1 MTALPSGFRPPR
13 HTRLT
18 VDCWL
23 ARLRRGSWLAV
34 VLGALSWANVQAQD
48 APQGPLKTAASAQS
62 RPAESSPPKVLRY
75 AFRVAETGF
84 DPVQVSDI
92 YSRIITAH
100 IFESLFRYDH
110 LARPARLKPLTAA
123 SMPEVSADYRRFT
136 IRVRPGIYFQ
146 DHPAFKGKPR
156 ELVAQDYVYSF
167 KRFMDP
173 AFKSPALIDIQD
185 LRITGLQALRDKALK
200 TKTAFDYDTPIAGLR
215 ALDRYTLQIEVD
227 EPRPRL
233 LERLAQTDLM
243 GALAREVV
251 ESDPGQTMSRPVGTG
266 PFVLK
271 EWRRSSRIV
280 LERNPAYRERYFD
293 AEPAAD
299 DAQGQAIAERF
310 KGRRIPMLD
319 RVEIAIIEE
328 NQPRWLSFLNGE
340 KDFIPEVPEEFVVQA
355 MPHGKLAPGLA
366 QRGIGAERVV
376 AADLVILTY
385 NMEHPVV
392 GGYTPQRVAL
402 RRAINLAIDT
412 ETEIRVARRGMAV
425 PAQSPIPPG
434 TSGYDPSF
442 KSEMSDYSPARAQ
455 ALLDTFG
462 YTDRN
467 GDGWREQPDGSP
479 LLLVF
484 NTQPEARSRQLD
496 EMRRKDLAAVGLRS
510 EFRTG
515 KWPQNL
521 KAVRAG
527 QYMIWGV
534 ASSATRY
541 DGQDLLGRL
550 YGPSKGA
557 QNLARFE
564 LPAFDALY
572 RQLTGTPDGPEREAM
587 FLQAKRL
594 AIAYAPYK
602 FQMHRIHTDLWHPQ
616 LQGYRRPLFWQNW
629 WEYVDITVPEPTS
642 R

>member
-1 MTALPSGFRPPR
+1 MRKASLMTGGLIVAGLLFTHAAAQTPNSPGKAAADTPAAAPAKVPAAAPTALR
-13 HTRLT
+13 
-18 VDCWL
+18 
-23 ARLRRGSWLAV
+23 
-34 VLGALSWANVQAQD
+34 QA
-48 APQGPLKTAASAQS
+48 AQGQ
-62 RPAESSPPKVLRY
+62 PKVLRY

-92 YSRIITAH
+92 YSRIVTAH
-100 IFESLFRYDH
+100 IFESLYHYDH
-110 LARPARLKPLTAA
+110 LARPAKLKPLTAA
-123 SMPEVSADYRRFT
+123 AMPEVSADYRRYT
-136 IRVRPGIYFQ
+136 IRLRPGIYFQ
-146 DHPAFKGKPR
+146 DHPAFKQRPR
-156 ELVAQDYVYSF
+156 ELVAEDYVYSF

-185 LRITGLQALRDKALK
+185 LRITGLQALRDRALRTKAP
-200 TKTAFDYDTPIAGLR
+200 FDYDSPVAGLR
-215 ALDRYTLQIEVD
+215 ALDRYTLQIELD
-227 EPRPRL
+227 EARPRL
-233 LERLAQTDLM
+233 LERLAQSDLM

-251 ESDPGQTMSRPVGTG
+251 EDEPGQTMSRPVGTG

-280 LERNPAYRERYFD
+280 LERNPAYRERFFD

-299 DAQGQAIAERF
+299 DAEGQAIAERF

-328 NQPRWLSFLNGE
+328 SQPRWLSFLNGE
-340 KDFIPEVPEEFVVQA
+340 KDYIAEVPEEFVVQA

-366 QRGIGAERVV
+366 QQGIGAERRV

-385 NMEHPVV
+385 NMEHPVI

-412 ETEIRVARRGMAV
+412 ETEIRLARRGMGV
-425 PAQSPIPPG
+425 PAQSPVPPG
-434 TSGYDPSF
+434 TSGYDPAF

-455 ALLDTFG
+455 ALLDAYG
-462 YTDRN
+462 YIDRN
-467 GDGWREQPDGSP
+467 GDGWRDQPDGSP
-479 LLLVF
+479 LVLVF

-496 EMRRKDLAAVGLRS
+496 ELRRKDLAAVGLRT
-510 EFRTG
+510 EFRTA

-521 KAVRAG
+521 KAVRSG

-534 ASSATRY
+534 ASSATRF

-557 QNLARFE
+557 QNLSRFE
-564 LPAFDALY
+564 LPAFDAIY
-572 RQLTGTPDGPEREAM
+572 RQLTGMPDGPEREAL
-587 FLQAKRL
+587 FLQAKRQ
-594 AIAYAPYK
+594 AVAYAPYK
-602 FQMHRIHTDLWHPQ
+602 FQMHRILTDLWHPQ
-616 LQGYRRPLFWQNW
+616 LVGFRRPVFWQNW
-629 WEYVDITVPEPTS
+629 WEYVDITAPEAAS